1 MIELCIF
8 YKQHEH
14 RLIIRDVHT
23 NEYQVVQHKV
33 VVNMLMIYIVSQVVP
48 DQAVLWL
55 CKLRLFQHQ
64 TTATFDGP
72 QKTVNLT
79 KQLLVYDSYPFI
91 NICSDMFILSFT
103 SGTHRSCQ
111 MGETDQLHKCIL
123 FLQSIKIKWQ
133 QSFYSNRFFIFI
145 FCFYVRKL
153 SQIENVCVTWPFP
166 ILKA

>member
-23 NEYQVVQHKV
+23 NEYQVVQRKV
-33 VVNMLMIYIVSQVVP
+33 VVSMLIIYIVSQVVP

-72 QKTVNLT
+72 Q
-79 KQLLVYDSYPFI
+79 
-91 NICSDMFILSFT
+91 
-103 SGTHRSCQ
+103 
-111 MGETDQLHKCIL
+111 
-123 FLQSIKIKWQ
+123 
-133 QSFYSNRFFIFI
+133 
-145 FCFYVRKL
+145 
-153 SQIENVCVTWPFP
+153 
-166 ILKA
+166 

>member
-103 SGTHRSCQ
+103 SRTQIMSNGRDRPIAQ
-111 MGETDQLHKCIL
+111 MYIVFIVNKDKMAIVLL
-123 FLQSIKIKWQ
+123 F
-133 QSFYSNRFFIFI
+133 
-145 FCFYVRKL
+145 
-153 SQIENVCVTWPFP
+153 
-166 ILKA
+166 

>member
-1 MIELCIF
+1 MIWWSHNVDSPRMIDNWGQTNSQASKHYIDLIKISWSEMIELCIF

-123 FLQSIKIKWQ
+123 FL
-133 QSFYSNRFFIFI
+133 
-145 FCFYVRKL
+145 
-153 SQIENVCVTWPFP
+153 
-166 ILKA
+166 